1 MAHLMD
7 GLRLQGYSVSL
18 VRPRQHSFDGSD
30 YRYQPGATLVRS
42 LPLPGYRGLHIG
54 VPASAALRRCW
65 TERRPDVI
73 YVATQGPLGWS
84 AVSTARQLGI
94 PVFSGFHTNF
104 DAYSKHY
111 HAGWLRFLIW
121 RYLSAFHNRDG
132 RHLGAPAPSCAID
145 CRRWDCATSA
155 CSAAASTASYSR
167 RAGAI

>member
-1 MAHLMD
+1 MAMTMMMQPKNLSGSRSEPTNQRDLCLVTETYPPEVNGVAQTMAHLMD

-121 RYLSAFHNRDG
+121 RYLVRFS
-132 RHLGAPAPSCAID
+132 
-145 CRRWDCATSA
+145 
-155 CSAAASTASYSR
+155 
-167 RAGAI
+167 